1 MRRLAG
7 VLLAVSLLAA
17 GCGGKD
23 KKESSDAAESTTTSS
38 TTSTTAGGGAG
49 GAAGTAATSTTVPS
63 GPNASGSGKNATAP
77 AGSAPAGSAGG
88 GGGGSASSDSARP
101 ATPGTYTYNRTG
113 KASATGFGEQSLD
126 GPVSL
131 KVDPIANGEQRSLE
145 SSSEGEVEQ
154 VLRLLPEGAYFTLIR
169 QSTTGFNKEFRPNP
183 PVLAVPTAPAVGRTW
198 SWTVTSTD
206 GKTTINASFKVDR
219 KENLTIGG
227 EQVSTVVLVVNLKAS
242 GDITLNSTQTNW
254 VALSKG
260 LSVRIDEVADGTISG
275 VPVHS
280 ESSQTLQSTRPS

>member
-7 VLLAVSLLAA
+7 IVLAVSLLAA
-17 GCGGKD
+17 SCGGKD

-38 TTSTTAGGGAG
+38 TTSTTVGGGAG
-49 GAAGTAATSTTVPS
+49 GAAGAGVTSTTAPS
-63 GPNASGSGKNATAP
+63 GPNASGSGQNATAP
-77 AGSAPAGSAGG
+77 AGSVPAGSAGG
-88 GGGGSASSDSARP
+88 GGGSASSDAARP

-131 KVDPIANGEQRSLE
+131 KIDPVANGEQRSLE

-219 KENLTIGG
+219 KETMAIGG

-260 LSVRIDEVADGTISG
+260 LSVRIDEVADGTIGG

-280 ESSQTLQSTRPS
+280 ESSQTMQSTKPS